1 MQKSKRLN
9 RYSGIFPVLIW
20 TIVFVLPFLFRL
32 IAASND
38 PQKGSIQNIFFSF
51 LTLIG
56 IFYLHTYV
64 LYPIKEKKHGYWYYS
79 LLLLACFS
87 LFFIAQSYLWPDPKI
102 MRMSGFEKTHMRGW
116 RNRHPSDSGYMPMYG
131 PGYRYKP
138 DSGYM
143 HMPDHEF
150 MRRREG
156 RMPKGILNPGLF
168 FSVFPFF
175 LVIFGSYGYRLYIDK
190 ITQNNVI
197 KELETVHLKTEL
209 DFLRSQISPHFMFNL
224 MNTLVSMARKKS
236 ELMEPSLISL
246 SQLMRY
252 MLYDSDGDRIS
263 LDKEIEYLK
272 NYINLQLLRFGD
284 SLRLNLFL
292 SGSFEGYRI
301 EPMLLIPFVENAF
314 KHGTAMIDEPII
326 DVAINVDEDKRTLH
340 LMVMNNIS
348 KGETVKDKNSGI
360 GLTNV
365 RRRLELLYPE
375 NHHISIEQRD
385 NAFVVNLEINL

>member
-1 MQKSKRLN
+1 MQKPKPLN
-9 RYSGIFPVLIW
+9 RYSGLFPVLIW

-32 IAASND
+32 LAASND
-38 PQKGSIQNIFFSF
+38 PPKGSIQNIFFSF
-51 LTLIG
+51 LALIG

-64 LYPIKEKKHGYWYYS
+64 VYPVKEKKHGNWYYS
-79 LLLLACFS
+79 LLLLACFL
-87 LFFIAQSYLWPDPKI
+87 LFFISQTYLWPDPRSI
-102 MRMSGFEKTHMRGW
+102 HMA
-116 RNRHPSDSGYMPMYG
+116 G
-131 PGYRYKP
+131 PGRMHMLGQGDGFMP
-138 DSGYM
+138 DSGFMRRYGPENRF
-143 HMPDHEF
+143 MPDSVNLGMSDQEI
-150 MRRREG
+150 MRRREV
-156 RMPKGILNPGLF
+156 RMPRGILNPGLL

-190 ITQNNVI
+190 IIQNNFI
-197 KELETVHLKTEL
+197 KELETIHLETEL

-252 MLYDSDGDRIS
+252 MLYDSDGDRIG

-292 SGSFEGYRI
+292 SASFEGYDI

-314 KHGTAMIDEPII
+314 KHGIAMIEDPII
-326 DVAINVDEDKRTLH
+326 DVAIEIDENKRTLK
-340 LMVMNNIS
+340 LMVMNNIG
-348 KGETVKDKNSGI
+348 KEETVKDSNSGI

-375 NHHISIEQRD
+375 NHHISIERRD
-385 NAFVVNLEINL
+385 STFIVNLEIKL

>member
-1 MQKSKRLN
+1 M
-9 RYSGIFPVLIW
+9 
-20 TIVFVLPFLFRL
+20 
-32 IAASND
+32 AASND
-38 PQKGSIQNIFFSF
+38 PQKGSIHNIFFSF
-51 LTLIG
+51 LALIG

-64 LYPIKEKKHGYWYYS
+64 VYPIKEKKHGSWYYS
-79 LLLLACFS
+79 LLLLACFL
-87 LFFIAQSYLWPDPKI
+87 LFFVSQNYLWPDPRSMHMPGPGRMHMRGEENGFMPDSGFRRMHGPEGRFMPDSAY
-102 MRMSGFEKTHMRGW
+102 MRMSE
-116 RNRHPSDSGYMPMYG
+116 P
-131 PGYRYKP
+131 
-138 DSGYM
+138 
-143 HMPDHEF
+143 EF
-150 MRRREG
+150 MRRREE
-156 RMPKGILNPGLF
+156 RMPRGILNPGLF

-190 ITQNNVI
+190 IIQNNFI

-292 SGSFEGYRI
+292 SGSFEGYHI

-314 KHGTAMIDEPII
+314 KHGIAMIEDPII
-326 DVAINVDEDKRTLH
+326 DVAINVDENTRTLK

-385 NAFVVNLEINL
+385 SAFIVNLEINL

>member
-1 MQKSKRLN
+1 
-9 RYSGIFPVLIW
+9 
-20 TIVFVLPFLFRL
+20 
-32 IAASND
+32 
-38 PQKGSIQNIFFSF
+38 
-51 LTLIG
+51 
-56 IFYLHTYV
+56 
-64 LYPIKEKKHGYWYYS
+64 
-79 LLLLACFS
+79 
-87 LFFIAQSYLWPDPKI
+87 
-102 MRMSGFEKTHMRGW
+102 MRMS
-116 RNRHPSDSGYMPMYG
+116 DQ
-131 PGYRYKP
+131 
-138 DSGYM
+138 
-143 HMPDHEF
+143 EF
-150 MRRREG
+150 TRRREK
-156 RMPKGILNPGLF
+156 RMAGGILNPGLF

-190 ITQNNVI
+190 ITQNNFI

-292 SGSFEGYRI
+292 SGGFEGYHI

-314 KHGTAMIDEPII
+314 KHGTAMTEDPIM
-326 DVAINVDEDKRTLH
+326 DVAINVDEETRTLK
-340 LMVMNNIS
+340 LMVVNNIS
-348 KGETVKDKNSGI
+348 KRETVKDKNSGI

-385 NAFVVNLEINL
+385 STFIVNLEINL

>member
-1 MQKSKRLN
+1 MQKPKYVN
-9 RYSGIFPVLIW
+9 KYSGIFPVLIW

-32 IAASND
+32 IAASNE

-51 LTLIG
+51 LAMTG
-56 IFYLHTYV
+56 IFYLHTYII
-64 LYPIKEKKHGYWYYS
+64 YPVKEKKHGNWYYS
-79 LLLLACFS
+79 LLLVACFL
-87 LFFIAQSYLWPDPKI
+87 LFFVSQNYLWPDPRSMHRPGSGNMFRPDRGD
-102 MRMSGFEKTHMRGW
+102 MRM
-116 RNRHPSDSGYMPMYG
+116 
-131 PGYRYKP
+131 P
-138 DSGYM
+138 DAGNIDRAD
-143 HMPDHEF
+143 PEI
-150 MRRREG
+150 MRRREE
-156 RMPKGILNPGLF
+156 RMRRGWLNPGLF

-190 ITQNNVI
+190 IRQNNFI
-197 KELETVHLKTEL
+197 NELETIHLKTEL

-252 MLYDSDGDRIS
+252 MLYDSDGDQIS

-284 SLRLNLFL
+284 NLRLNLFV
-292 SGSFEGYRI
+292 SGNFEGYHI
-301 EPMLLIPFVENAF
+301 EPMLLIPFVENSF
-314 KHGTAMIDEPII
+314 KHGAAMIGEPII
-326 DVAINVDEDKRTLH
+326 DVAINMDENKRTLK

-348 KGETVKDKNSGI
+348 REEAVTDKNSGI

-365 RRRLELLYPE
+365 RRRLALLYPG
-375 NHHISIEQRD
+375 NHSILIEKSD
-385 NAFVVNLEINL
+385 TTFIVNLEINL